1 MIPQVDFVEKSIPDQ
16 FPDLFTVLGNMKEHY
31 TIKLKP
37 DAKPY
42 TLFTPRHIPIPLRSK
57 VRN

>member
-1 MIPQVDFVEKSIPDQ
+1 MTPQIDLVEKSIPDQ
-16 FPDLFTVLGNMKEHY
+16 FSDLFTGLGNMKEHY

-42 TLFTPRHIPIPLRSK
+42 ALDTSLSQS
-57 VRN
+57 